1 MCAVAR
7 PAHVPDCLKNGPFR
21 GSVAVRR
28 GLVTKRQ
35 LESSAWHRPLPDVY
49 LHASVSVTHRVRCE
63 AVALLLPP
71 GAAISGGSAA
81 LLSGADVLSQDA
93 PVEVTVP
100 PHLRMRCRAG
110 VAVRYSELCAGDVIS
125 AAGIRITKPV
135 RTGFDLA
142 RRPKLEDAVVAVDAL
157 LMHCHVTVDQISAY
171 ANEGRTSWHGINRLW
186 KALSLAAHGAESP
199 METRLRLL
207 LIRAG
212 LPVPVLQHPVRDDT
226 GALIARLDWPTWTP
240 VLALS
245 TTVSLIGTREQCGR
259 TLRRQNALRAW
270 DWSLLRFTSDDVL
283 RHPRRL
289 VAQVSSALNS

>member
-1 MCAVAR
+1 VAR

-125 AAGIRITKPV
+125 AAGIPITKPV

-157 LMHCHVTVDQISAY
+157 LMRCHVTVDQISAY

-186 KALSLAAHGAESP
+186 KALPLAAHGAESP

-226 GALIARLDWPTWTP
+226 GALIARLD
-240 VLALS
+240 LAYVDARLGIEYDGES
-245 TTVSLIGTREQCGR
+245 HWDPRAVRKD
-259 TLRRQNALRAW
+259 LRRQNALRAW